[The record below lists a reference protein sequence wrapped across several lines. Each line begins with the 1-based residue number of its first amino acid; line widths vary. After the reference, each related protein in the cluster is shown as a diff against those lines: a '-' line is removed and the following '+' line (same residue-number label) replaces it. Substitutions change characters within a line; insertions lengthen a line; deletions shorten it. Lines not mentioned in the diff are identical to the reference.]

1 MRKELVGKILVLG
14 IICLFIGV
22 GVQPALAIEPKLS
35 ADNKTESVEDCDCK
49 EEDRPNLFL
58 VKLWLNKVEVLTNI
72 LLLRFGYIPEVKEN
86 CELVLEGISSID
98 ITRDFEVLCE
108 ILYTILAPI
117 SNLMVS
123 LFQLIS
129 SGIFIGFIALLISI
143 FIVSLGMAVGD
154 LLNCWWV

>member
-1 MRKELVGKILVLG
+1 MKKIIILIVVFLFVGT
-14 IICLFIGV
+14 CF
-22 GVQPALAIEPKLS
+22 QPAFAIETIPK

-58 VKLWLNKVEVLTNI
+58 VKLRLKKVEVLTNI

-108 ILYTILAPI
+108 ILYVILAPI
-117 SNLMVS
+117 SNLMVT
-123 LFQLIS
+123 LFLWIS
-129 SGIFIGFIALLISI
+129 SGIFIGFIALLIS
-143 FIVSLGMAVGD
+143 FCIVSLGMALGD
-154 LLNCWWV
+154 SLNCWWV